1 MESQIKQLKLN
12 ATNIKN
18 TLFNKNKELKKLRL
32 QEKNLFQRQQIERKR
47 EQKEAF
53 VESQKTSGGVLG
65 RIGSRLLSGP
75 MSLFDKIKEFF
86 GTILLGILINNL
98 PRIYA
103 AIQKFLDENKW
114 LVQTI
119 KAVIKFTGNAIMGFI
134 DVFNSAKDIIGDLGD
149 TIGNIKKELDELAKY
164 ADTIV
169 KETSILND
177 NIFNL
182 DKEFKDEFKDVI
194 KEDTIKSVK
203 QTLSSNK
210 ISKKEFIKKAT
221 QYRRAKGSSGE
232 TREVSVPGIGTYQRV
247 SRGGILGFLGIGT
260 KEIAKNMSG
269 EEISPREFDA
279 RYNIVAQSQSEIFDA
294 LKKEG
299 VEGYSKGGTVRPS
312 PSSSDGSF
320 SGESGTARKARE
332 STQTFSTFERN
343 TEEQSGLLMV
353 QNENNERFEEMI
365 ENFKTLRK
373 LSQKKDDKTPPV
385 TPPVTPPGTLPGTL
399 PPPPPGAK
407 GSIIT
412 FDSAQG
418 RDASGE
424 PGVDFSFADI
434 YRNYSIFP
442 GTVVEVGSYYG
453 SGYGRHVTVRSKDSN
468 GKEFDALYAHFG
480 SFAVKEGDTVQAGD
494 YLGSVGWDPV
504 TDTKM
509 SGAGNMTGPHTSVDF
524 YEPNA
529 RPGIVT
535 PAYAGR
541 DKIINLILNSANKD
555 VKSLAPL
562 APPVSAKPK
571 NGGKKVA
578 KLLQSF
584 DEPESEVLMVIS
596 QQPVVVPGP
605 TRYITRT
612 VTQTMPVAVQIAPK
626 SSGLRSLV

>member
-12 ATNIKN
+12 ATNIKS
-18 TLFNKNKELKKLRL
+18 TIFNSNKQLKKIRI
-32 QEKNLFQRQQIERKR
+32 QEKNLFGRQQIQRKR

-53 VESQKTSGGVLG
+53 VESQKTGGGVLG
-65 RIGSRLLSGP
+65 RLGSRLLSGP
-75 MSLFDKIKEFF
+75 MSLFDRIKEFF
-86 GTILLGILINNL
+86 GTVLLGILINNL
-98 PRIYA
+98 PMIYDK
-103 AIQKFLDENKW
+103 IKKFLEDNKETI
-114 LVQTI
+114 QTI
-119 KAVIKFTGNAIMGFI
+119 K
-134 DVFNSAKDIIGDLGD
+134 DVIIGVGNGL
-149 TIGNIKKELDELAKY
+149 IGFVNFIKGISDNIKNIGDQWNQFGKDLDDLLKNNGPLELLTKGLVALDGVFKQEF
-164 ADTIV
+164 ADLYVQREPEQVRADV
-169 KETSILND
+169 KEVVKSAQIPRKTFEKRANEYRSARNSTDITQ
-177 NIFNL
+177 
-182 DKEFKDEFKDVI
+182 KV
-194 KEDTIKSVK
+194 TI
-203 QTLSSNK
+203 
-210 ISKKEFIKKAT
+210 
-221 QYRRAKGSSGE
+221 
-232 TREVSVPGIGTYQRV
+232 PGLGTYQKK
-247 SRGGILGFLGIGT
+247 RGGIF
-260 KEIAKNMSG
+260 NMQIV
-269 EEISPREFDA
+269 EEATDSYGASIPAQEFDT
-279 RYNIVAQSQSEIFDA
+279 RFLDVIGNLDSIYQ
-294 LKKEG
+294 
-299 VEGYSKGGTVRPS
+299 GYSKGGTVRPS
-312 PSSSDGSF
+312 SSSSGGSF

-373 LSQKKDDKTPPV
+373 LSQPKKEGGGGGGGK
-385 TPPVTPPGTLPGTL
+385 PPGTPQGTP
-399 PPPPPGAK
+399 PPPPPGGK

-412 FDSAQG
+412 FDSKQG

-453 SGYGRHVTVRSKDSN
+453 SGYGRHVTVRSKDSD

-529 RPGIVT
+529 KPGIVT

-584 DEPESEVLMVIS
+584 DEPESEVLMVMA

-612 VTQTMPVAVQIAPK
+612 RTQVMPVAVPIAPK
-626 SSGLRSLV
+626 SSGLRELV